1 MAARLRDA
9 AQAGQVLIS
18 QRVQAAVEGRIESTD
33 LGEAALAGP
42 GRPAHVFALERMR
55 AHVGHPA
62 GTAPEADGGPLT
74 PREREVAALIARG
87 CTNRQIAEALV
98 VAEATA
104 VRHVA
109 NILNKLN
116 MGSRAQVAV
125 WAVEQGLAA
134 TVRAT

>member
-1 MAARLRDA
+1 M
-9 AQAGQVLIS
+9 LIS
-18 QRVQAAVEGRIESTD
+18 QRVYVAVEDDVETIS
-33 LGEAALAGP
+33 LGESLLSGL
-42 GRPAHVFALERMR
+42 GRPTQVYAVERLRPRVAHA
-55 AHVGHPA
+55 
-62 GTAPEADGGPLT
+62 TASAAETNGGPLT
-74 PREREVAALIARG
+74 ARELEVAVLIARG

-125 WAVEQGLAA
+125 WAVEQGVAA
-134 TVRAT
+134 TTAGRRAT